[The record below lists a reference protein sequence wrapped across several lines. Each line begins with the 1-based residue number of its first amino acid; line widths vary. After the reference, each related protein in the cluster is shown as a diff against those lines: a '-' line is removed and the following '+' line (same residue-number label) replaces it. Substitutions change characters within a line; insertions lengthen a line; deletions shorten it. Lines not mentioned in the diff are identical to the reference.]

1 MDFNDSPEEAEIREK
16 VRGWIAENTKEYEGL
31 PPAKTNE
38 ELVARQKSWQ
48 KKKYDAG
55 YAGITWPKKFGGQ
68 GKGPMEAIIFNQE
81 EGKSPAPTGLYAI
94 GLGMC
99 IPTVF
104 THGSQEVVDRFV
116 PKALEGEEIWC
127 QLFSEPAAGSDL
139 AGIRTKAVKV
149 PGSGSGTGGDDWV
162 INGQKVWT
170 TNAHLCDYGIIVT
183 RTDPS
188 APKHKGLTMF
198 IVDMNA
204 DGVEARPLKQMS
216 GGSDFN
222 EVFFDE
228 VRVPDAWRLGAEGE
242 GWKVALT
249 TLMNERLAV
258 GGKPRYSPDWRA
270 LMNLAKEIETAL
282 GPASEQA
289 DVREE
294 IAKAY
299 INDQGVKLTQQR
311 ALSALSQGRTP
322 GPEQSISKVV
332 VAKQMQE
339 ISRLALDLSESAGF
353 VRAPAGSELDRFQS
367 SYFGAAGLRIAGGT
381 DEILRNIIA
390 ERVLGL
396 PGDLRPPK
404 DTPFNELEPV

>member
-1 MDFNDSPEEAEIREK
+1 MDFNDTPEEAAYREK
-16 VRGWIAENTKEYEGL
+16 VRAWIAENTREYEGL
-31 PPAKTNE
+31 APPRTNE
-38 ELVARQKSWQ
+38 DFVARQKSWQ

-68 GKGPMEAIIFNQE
+68 GRGPMESIIFSQE
-81 EGKSPAPTGLYAI
+81 EGKSAAPTGLYAI

-104 THGSQEVVDRFV
+104 THGNQDVIDRFV
-116 PKALEGEEIWC
+116 PVALEGEEIWC

-139 AGIRTKAVKV
+139 AGIRTKAEKD
-149 PGSGSGTGGDDWV
+149 GDEWV

-198 IVDMNA
+198 IVDMHQK
-204 DGVEARPLKQMS
+204 GVEARPLKQMS
-216 GGSDFN
+216 GGASFN
-222 EVFFDE
+222 EVFFDD
-228 VRVPDAWRLGAEGE
+228 VRVPDSWRVGDEGD

-258 GGKPRYSPDWRA
+258 GGKPGGSPDWKM
-270 LMNLAKEIETAL
+270 LMDVAKEIETAL

-299 INDQGVKLTQQR
+299 INDRGVKLTQQR
-311 ALSALSQGRTP
+311 ALSALSQGKTP

-339 ISRLALDLSESAGF
+339 LSRLALDLSESQGF
-353 VRAPAGSELDRFQS
+353 VRAPEGSELDKLQS

-404 DTPFNELEPV
+404 DTPFKDIKPL

>member
-1 MDFNDSPEEAEIREK
+1 MDFNDSPEEAKIREG
-16 VRGWIAENTKEYEGL
+16 VRAWIAEHTAEYEGL
-31 PPAKTNE
+31 PAPASNE
-38 ELVARQKSWQ
+38 EYVARQRSWQ
-48 KKKYDAG
+48 KKKYDGG

-68 GKGPMEAIIFNQE
+68 GKGPMESIIFSQE
-81 EGKSPAPTGLYAI
+81 EGKSAAPTGLYAI

-104 THGSQEVVDRFV
+104 THGSQDVIDRFV
-116 PKALEGEEIWC
+116 PKALDGDEIWC

-139 AGIRTKAVKV
+139 AGIRTKAEKD
-149 PGSGSGTGGDDWV
+149 GDEWV

-183 RTDPS
+183 RTDPG

-198 IVDMNA
+198 IVDMR
-204 DGVEARPLKQMS
+204 DPGVECRPLKQMS

-222 EVFFDE
+222 EVFFDD
-228 VRVPDAWRLGAEGE
+228 VRVPDSWRLGAEGE
-242 GWKVALT
+242 GWKAALT

-258 GGKPRYSPDWRA
+258 GGKPRYSPDWST
-270 LMNLAKEIETAL
+270 LMAVAKEIETAL

-289 DVREE
+289 DVRDQ
-294 IAKAY
+294 IAQAY

-311 ALSALSQGRTP
+311 SLSALSQGKTP
-322 GPEQSISKVV
+322 GAEQSISKVV
-332 VAKQMQE
+332 VAKQMQD
-339 ISRLALDLSESAGF
+339 ISRFALDISESAGF
-353 VRAPAGSELDRFQS
+353 MAAAEGSELAKLQG
-367 SYFGAAGLRIAGGT
+367 SYFGSAGLRIAGGT

-404 DTPFNELEPV
+404 DTPFNEIEAL